1 MTLGIAYARGAIE
14 SVMLRISVALSL
26 IAAIGCRQPAPPPA
40 VERRPALSAARAEIV
55 QASSRSNT
63 PERVSKVRGRPLAWC
78 AEPRR
83 QDPLL
88 LDAIELGTVAEND
101 GSALDDLRVIHRI
114 PLLPAGDIATVVDED
129 SCEYAARAYDA
140 AISIYRSSGRAP
152 SIEPVHVVS
161 LGPLYLVESAR
172 DRRDGYE
179 VKLFNRSWKHLR
191 GGFGVEF

>member
-1 MTLGIAYARGAIE
+1 
-14 SVMLRISVALSL
+14 MLRVAVALGL
-26 IAAIGCRQPAPPPA
+26 VATVGCRQPAPPQA
-40 VERRPALSAARAEIV
+40 TVERPAQARALRAAIV
-55 QASSRSNT
+55 QADSPRSNT
-63 PERVSKVRGRPLAWC
+63 PERGSKVRGRPLAWC

-114 PLLPAGDIATVVDED
+114 PLLPAGDIAMVVDED
-129 SCEYAARAYDA
+129 RCEHAARAYDA

-179 VKLFNRSWKHLR
+179 VKLFNRTWKHLR